1 MVSDFSG
8 LVHFEWHNKNKVVNV
23 GILVLWRI
31 CEKF

>member
-23 GILVLWRI
+23 DILVQVGNG
-31 CEKF
+31 